1 MRDTTKRFIRGAAVM
16 ALSSLFMRTVA
27 VFFNAAVS
35 KRIGAEGM
43 GLFSLVMSVW
53 SFAVTLATS
62 GVNLAVTRGVSEKL
76 ATGDEKGARR
86 VLFHC
91 LLYAAFFGTLTTVV
105 LLLFARPLGVS
116 FLGDVRTVPSLRLLA
131 VSMLPLALSNVLS
144 GYFIAARKVSRNAIA
159 GLFEQFLRICAV
171 TLLLLQ
177 LLPRGV
183 TYACIA
189 LVGGG
194 VVSEVGSFLF
204 YLAAWLCSR
213 GRADRETDS
222 RENASSPADRRIFSQ
237 ICAVAMPIAFSAYV
251 RSGLLT
257 AEHALIP
264 PSIVKSGRT
273 RAQALADYGLLQGMA
288 LPLVLYPTALLYAVS
303 GMLIPEF
310 AERAARGEA
319 EGVRRLCGKVLLY
332 TSLFSFGCGV
342 LLFTFS
348 RELGLL
354 IYRSWEVGDYIL
366 ALSPVLPVMFADHV
380 TDCMLKGL
388 GEQVWIM
395 WVNIL
400 DSVLSILLVML
411 LLPKMGAAGYALV
424 IVLAEILNFSLSF
437 GRLLKKAGYRP
448 HLSSVALPAA
458 ACLPAFLLTRLLLP
472 MDAASATVFW
482 TVQRMLFCLC
492 VYTLT
497 VFLLFALQKAFAR
510 RKGKSPLCLLPKKQ
524 KTSGASAEVSRPV
537 S

>member
-1 MRDTTKRFIRGAAVM
+1 MRDTAKRFIKGAAMM
-16 ALSSLFMRTVA
+16 ALSALFMRTVA
-27 VFFNAAVS
+27 VFFNAEVS

-43 GLFSLVMSVW
+43 GLFSLVMSVFG
-53 SFAVTLATS
+53 FAVTLATS

-76 ATGDEKGARR
+76 ATGDEKGART
-86 VLFHC
+86 VLRHC
-91 LLYAAFFGTLTTVV
+91 LLYAAFFGTLTTVC

-116 FLGDVRTVPSLRLLA
+116 FLGDERTVPSLRLLA

-144 GYFIAARKVSRNAIA
+144 GYFIAARKVSRNAAA
-159 GLFEQFLRICAV
+159 GLFEQFVRICAV
-171 TLLLLQ
+171 TLLLMR

-183 TYACIA
+183 TYSCIA

-194 VVSEVGSFLF
+194 VLSEVCSFLF
-204 YLAAWLCSR
+204 YLIAWLCSR
-213 GRADRETDS
+213 GRTGKGQTS
-222 RENASSPADRRIFSQ
+222 RPDGRIFSQ

-273 RAQALADYGLLQGMA
+273 RAEALADYGLLQGMA

-310 AERAARGEA
+310 AERAARGEEEA
-319 EGVRRLCGKVLLY
+319 VRRLCGKVLRY
-332 TSLFSFGCGV
+332 TLLFSFGCGV

-348 RELGLL
+348 RELGWL

-366 ALSPVLPVMFADHV
+366 VLSPVLPVMFADHV

-448 HLSSVALPAA
+448 HFSSVILPAVA
-458 ACLPAFLLTRLLLP
+458 SVPAFLLTRWLLP
-472 MDAASATVFW
+472 MDAASASVFW

-492 VYTLT
+492 MYVASA
-497 VFLLFALQKAFAR
+497 FLLTMLQKAFLRRPSADGKDPAPSRADIPSAR
-510 RKGKSPLCLLPKKQ
+510 TTK
-524 KTSGASAEVSRPV
+524 A
-537 S
+537 